1 MLKIRLTRGGSKRRP
16 YYHVVVAD
24 ARCPRDGRFLE
35 KLGSYNPLL
44 ESANENRLVL
54 NKERIQHWLSVGAQ
68 PTDRIEKFLVDAGLL
83 KASPRP
89 EQTKKNLP
97 KAKAQEKMKADAE
110 KKAAAEEALRAA
122 KVAAEEAAAAPAA
135 EPAPAEEASAPTAE
149 EVPTE
154 DAAPTAE

>member
-97 KAKAQEKMKADAE
+97 KAKAQEKMKIILKFIDE
-110 KKAAAEEALRAA
+110 HSAARVVSEDYDFQRFFD
-122 KVAAEEAAAAPAA
+122 
-135 EPAPAEEASAPTAE
+135 
-149 EVPTE
+149 TE
-154 DAAPTAE
+154 NN

>member
-1 MLKIRLTRGGSKRRP
+1 
-16 YYHVVVAD
+16 
-24 ARCPRDGRFLE
+24 
-35 KLGSYNPLL
+35 L

-135 EPAPAEEASAPTAE
+135 EPAPAEEASALTAE